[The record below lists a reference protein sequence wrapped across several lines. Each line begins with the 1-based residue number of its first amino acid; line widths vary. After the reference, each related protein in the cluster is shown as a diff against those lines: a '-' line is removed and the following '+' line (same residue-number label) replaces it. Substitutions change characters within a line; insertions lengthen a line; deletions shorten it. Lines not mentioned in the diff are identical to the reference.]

1 MQNKFQT
8 PQQLLAHIKA
18 GAAHKSP
25 YIVAVDGYAG
35 AGKSTLAQWL
45 AAQLEVAQVVTLDD
59 FYRALSPDQEASLH
73 ADAALQAYFD
83 VVEFANN
90 ILRPLQNNTIAN
102 WQPIDWLS
110 AASLEPKQL
119 LPQGVVLVEG
129 VFACHARLLDNV
141 DMSVMVV
148 TNGTTCQQRVLERPQ
163 PDAHWYDHWAATED
177 WYQQNNHTQSLVTYL
192 ICGDG

>member
-1 MQNKFQT
+1 MQNKLQT

-45 AAQLEVAQVVTLDD
+45 AAQLEVAQVVSLDD
-59 FYRALSPDQEASLH
+59 FYRALTPEQESSLQ
-73 ADAALQAYFD
+73 ADAALQAYFN
-83 VVEFANN
+83 VGEFTNN
-90 ILRPLQNNTIAN
+90 ILRPLQNNTIAK

-110 AASLEPKQL
+110 AASLESKQV

-129 VFACHARLLDNV
+129 VFACHARLLDKV
-141 DMSVMVV
+141 DLSVMVL
-148 TNGTTCQQRVLERPQ
+148 TKENTCQQRVLGRPQ
-163 PDAHWYDHWAATED
+163 PDTQWYDHWAATED
-177 WYQQNNHTQSLVTYL
+177 WYQHNNDTQSLVTYL
-192 ICGDG
+192 TSGDG